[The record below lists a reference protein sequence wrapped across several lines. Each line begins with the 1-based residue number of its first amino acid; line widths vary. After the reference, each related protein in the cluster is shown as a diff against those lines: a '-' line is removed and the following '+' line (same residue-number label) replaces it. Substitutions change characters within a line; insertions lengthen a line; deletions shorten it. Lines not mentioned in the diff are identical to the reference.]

1 MISELIP
8 VVGYYQAM
16 LISGYSDYQIQQI
29 IKGSSHESFPQKQ

>member
-16 LISGYSDYQIQQI
+16 IILGYSTDQIQQI
-29 IKGSSHESFPQKQ
+29 IRGSTYESTSQE

>member
-8 VVGYYQAM
+8 VIGYHQAM

-29 IKGSSHESFPQKQ
+29 TKGSTYEPTSQE

>member
-16 LISGYSDYQIQQI
+16 IILGYSADQIQQI
-29 IKGSSHESFPQKQ
+29 IRGSTYESTSQE

>member
-8 VVGYYQAM
+8 VIGYYQTM

-29 IKGSSHESFPQKQ
+29 IKGSTHESFSQK

>member
-8 VVGYYQAM
+8 VIGYHQAM

-29 IKGSSHESFPQKQ
+29 IKGSTHESFSQKQ

>member
-8 VVGYYQAM
+8 VIGYSQAM

-29 IKGSSHESFPQKQ
+29 IRGSTYESTSQEQ

>member
-29 IKGSSHESFPQKQ
+29 IKGSSYESISQK